1 MKKTVSIAAK
11 PAAVTARPN
20 PDNWVSGGSDTATN
34 DSNAAAAATAP
45 VATAAADARM
55 KRLTIDI
62 PEDLHTRLKVA
73 CARRGTRMADEVRAL
88 LEAHCADG

>member
-11 PAAVTARPN
+11 PAAPAPAKPS
-20 PDNWVSGGSDTATN
+20 PDSWVSGNTDDTRENT
-34 DSNAAAAATAP
+34 AATPPSPPAAP
-45 VATAAADARM
+45 EGRM

-62 PEDLHTRLKVA
+62 PEDLHMRLKVA

-88 LEAHCADG
+88 LEAHVSES